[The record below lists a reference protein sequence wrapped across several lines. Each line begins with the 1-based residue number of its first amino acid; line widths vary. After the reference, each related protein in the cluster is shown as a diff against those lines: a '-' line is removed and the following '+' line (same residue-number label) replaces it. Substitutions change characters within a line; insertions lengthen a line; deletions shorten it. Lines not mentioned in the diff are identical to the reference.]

1 MSNDSTDSEKP
12 DRLRSSPTSGC
23 FILSTIILIFGGLIV
38 LYTVVGTYQNR
49 KIDEFTSDA
58 PITIPVIEA
67 ISAEIETAS
76 AKLKMIGTAVKNE
89 TPERI
94 EFSADKLNILIAT
107 REELKDF
114 REQTYIERI
123 SPQGIVARMSQ
134 PMRSGLS
141 KKNHRYLNGTFV
153 FQPELRARTVAFKVL
168 DIRPDKGDAP
178 QAFIESYAT
187 LDFFRLDPDLE
198 AIQKNI
204 KSIAAVYTEPGK
216 LIVET
221 KIPQPEPTE

>member
-1 MSNDSTDSEKP
+1 MSNDSTDSGKS

-23 FILSTIILIFGGLIV
+23 FILSAIILIFGGLIV

-49 KIDEFTSDA
+49 KIDDFTSDA

-67 ISAEIETAS
+67 GSEEMETAS

-94 EFSADKLNILIAT
+94 EFSADELNILIAT

-141 KKNHRYLNGTFV
+141 KKNRRYLNGTFV

-198 AIQKNI
+198 AIEKNI